1 MLAAISARAESLDTV
16 DYHYFVAKL
25 ENIAVIT
32 EGRLNFSI
40 ALHQKQSTSF
50 QHWKD
55 LSATV
60 LQNRGSSTLMFPE
73 LGPQLI
79 NSDLVQKAGAAL
91 LALSKSQHESA
102 INLTRSSN

>member
-1 MLAAISARAESLDTV
+1 MLAAVSARAESLDTV

-25 ENIAVIT
+25 ENVAIIR
-32 EGRLNFSI
+32 EGRLSFSI
-40 ALHQKQSTSF
+40 ALHQKRSTSS

-60 LQNRGSSTLMFPE
+60 LQNRGSSALVFPE

-79 NSDLVQKAGAAL
+79 NSDLVQKTGVAV

-102 INLTRSSN
+102 INLTCSSD